1 MERGSVMERAEMERA
16 RAKFESEVRTRFGE
30 AAIDKVELLQYGD
43 DPEIEPG
50 ELFARVIIAE
60 PADVDET
67 DKEARG
73 QALEKFHDMH
83 RAAIREMQRE
93 LKSRASGGLMLEFAF
108 AGRAAGPEAK
118 RGPVIRMKT
127 AGGRSPFGGGDL
139 SLTPVM
145 ARLGAEDLETLDTLI
160 AVGIAAS
167 RAEAVRWAL
176 ARIRERPAYEQIRA
190 RSREIEDLKS
200 QF

>member
-1 MERGSVMERAEMERA
+1 
-16 RAKFESEVRTRFGE
+16 
-30 AAIDKVELLQYGD
+30 
-43 DPEIEPG
+43 
-50 ELFARVIIAE
+50 
-60 PADVDET
+60 
-67 DKEARG
+67 RG
-73 QALEKFHDMH
+73 QALEGFHETH
-83 RAAIREMQRE
+83 RAAIRELQRE
-93 LKSRASGGLMLEFAF
+93 LKTRSGGGLMLEFTL
-108 AGRAAGPEAK
+108 AGQSADPEAK
-118 RGPVIRMKT
+118 RGPVIRLRM
-127 AGGRSPFGGGDL
+127 GSGRGPFGGGDP

-160 AVGIAAS
+160 AVGIAGS

>member
-1 MERGSVMERAEMERA
+1 MVVAVPDGA
-16 RAKFESEVRTRFGE
+16 
-30 AAIDKVELLQYGD
+30 
-43 DPEIEPG
+43 
-50 ELFARVIIAE
+50 
-60 PADVDET
+60 DET
-67 DKEARG
+67 GNEARG
-73 QALEKFHDMH
+73 QALEEFHDTH
-83 RAAIREMQRE
+83 RVAIRELQRE
-93 LKSRASGGLMLEFAF
+93 LKNRASGGLTLEFTL
-108 AGRAAGPEAK
+108 AGRAADPEAK
-118 RGPVIRMKT
+118 RGPVLRMK
-127 AGGRSPFGGGDL
+127 AGPGRGPFGGGDP

-160 AVGIAAS
+160 AVGIAGS

>member
-1 MERGSVMERAEMERA
+1 MDQAEVLRA
-16 RAKFESEVRTRFGE
+16 REKFESEVRSRFGG

-50 ELFARVIIAE
+50 ELFARVIIAL
-60 PADVDET
+60 PGGVDQT
-67 DKEARG
+67 DKEARE
-73 QALEKFHDMH
+73 QALEEFHDAN
-83 RAAIREMQRE
+83 RAAIRELQRE
-93 LKSRASGGLMLEFAF
+93 LKTRSGGGLTLEFAI
-108 AGRAAGPEAK
+108 AGRSADPEVK
-118 RGPVIRMKT
+118 RGPVLRMKM
-127 AGGRSPFGGGDL
+127 GSGRGPFGGGDP

-160 AVGIAAS
+160 AVGIAGS

-176 ARIRERPAYEQIRA
+176 ARIRERPAYAQIRA